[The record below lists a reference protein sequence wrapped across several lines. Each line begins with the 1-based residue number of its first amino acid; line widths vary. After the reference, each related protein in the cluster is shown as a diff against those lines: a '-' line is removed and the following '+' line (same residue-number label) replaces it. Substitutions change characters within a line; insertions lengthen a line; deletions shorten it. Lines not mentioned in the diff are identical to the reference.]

1 MTLCFTNIRFSLS
14 YGFRYSTDR
23 WTLYLVQ
30 KVSFLFNYF
39 TGKKKK
45 TKTFSGIGGFGERK
59 KMKRTVMD
67 NAIRS
72 SVVVLGS
79 LAFGYLSLELGYKP
93 FLEKAEQYERSL
105 QSSQQHQQQGLV
117 FSLCLSLSIALLMF
131 HFRRDRF
138 LL

>member
-1 MTLCFTNIRFSLS
+1 MLHQHQILVELRLPIDGHSIWFRRSRF
-14 YGFRYSTDR
+14 
-23 WTLYLVQ
+23 YLVILQ
-30 KVSFLFNYF
+30 ERR
-39 TGKKKK
+39 KKQ
-45 TKTFSGIGGFGERK
+45 TFSGIGGFGERK

-138 LL
+138 ML

>member
-1 MTLCFTNIRFSLS
+1 
-14 YGFRYSTDR
+14 
-23 WTLYLVQ
+23 LVE
-30 KVSFLFNYF
+30 KVWCILLIYRKEE
-39 TGKKKK
+39 KKAN
-45 TKTFSGIGGFGERK
+45 FVRIGGFRERK

-117 FSLCLSLSIALLMF
+117 FSLSFSQSRLLISLLLF

-138 LL
+138 ML